1 MAPLKTGLI
10 ALRNPHLALI
20 LADKHESCGD
30 WDERRDLSYCY
41 IGEMIRKAKR
51 GHAATRRRIREGGLQ
66 GGGRLHGPCLPIVRH
81 PGKDFRKAIDDN
93 VSKCAVL
100 LAMIG
105 PAWTTVKDPSGAR
118 RIDQMRR
125 LHAHRRLPPALT
137 RGIDVIPVLVHGAQ
151 MPNAAELPDRP
162 AGNLAFRNGVELT
175 HARWN
180 SDVELLTRSLRE
192 YVSGGDMFQT
202 RSIRSLSSPEEQSLW
217 SPRLNH
223 RPTHRSPATCQQ
235 SHSQGLMRMAAAF
248 LVLVVA
254 ALLGAF
260 AYVYIHHMF
269 KQHKD
274 QDVTPAVQALPPIS
288 NPRQALGP
296 GLASI
301 MAQP

>member
-1 MAPLKTGLI
+1 MSGVI
-10 ALRNPHLALI
+10 FI
-20 LADKHESCGD
+20 SY
-30 WDERRDLSYCY
+30 RRDDSE
-41 IGEMIRKAKR
+41 GEA
-51 GHAATRRRIREGGLQ
+51 
-66 GGGRLHGPCLPIVRH
+66 GRLYDDLIRVFGATAVFMDVSDIH

-118 RIDQMRR
+118 RIDQPNDFVR
-125 LHAHRRLPPALT
+125 LEIGSALT
-137 RGIDVIPVLVHGAQ
+137 RGIDVIPVLVHGAK
-151 MPNAAELPDRP
+151 MPNPAELPDSLQ
-162 AGNLAFRNGVELT
+162 NLAFRNGVELT

-202 RSIRSLSSPEEQSLW
+202 RSIRSVITGEQLVVVPAEPPPIAAL
-217 SPRLNH
+217 PR
-223 RPTHRSPATCQQ
+223 PAKP
-235 SHSQGLMRMAAAF
+235 SYGLMRMAGAF

-274 QDVTPAVQALPPIS
+274 QDVTPAVQASPHQKP
-288 NPRQALGP
+288 
-296 GLASI
+296 
-301 MAQP
+301 